1 MDLNFTIIL
10 GLFKLF
16 FLLLIFVFI
25 VWKYI
30 VLKRDFVSVFDT
42 AIKFFFKYFSI
53 LIILLFVTIQLG
65 IYDAIV
71 VNVFLI
77 LFITFDF
84 LNTYG
89 FREAKQKFEHITT
102 NNVVK
107 YVKYFEKGYFS
118 KKRKKTSVSLFLKR
132 QNFEVFYA
140 LIILVFLVVFTSLYY
155 FKFDRYLFSSSWFES
170 LAMINSKDKQQWFT
184 SDINVEGQYAFINYL
199 KHITNA
205 SSEIMIYISAIFQ
218 FLILVVILYWF
229 VYKISESSVTVP
241 VFVGLFFILGFAFL
255 PVNINTFFQSSSINL
270 AFLLVFPVFYYFLYP
285 KTLLHKNW
293 KLFLSFTFSF
303 VAIGLIDLYVL
314 CFVFPVFFILGF
326 LFDLNKFFK
335 KRLII
340 FGAYLFSL
348 LIIVVTY
355 ISCAIISDE
364 DFVVFFKKN
373 LISVESN
380 FYNPYIITAFDKLL
394 FYYQAMFAVTIILLL
409 GFGLLFKHSWKK
421 KMILM
426 AYCTIIYILTQI
438 DSQWID
444 KDLLYRLLLLLI
456 PIQIG
461 IMLTTVLAF
470 FKVIFKKK
478 YNYSY
483 RGVIVFCIGIIGI
496 VCFEQEPLRIKKD
509 KNNLLSEEILLAN
522 EEILNDYHDHAYI
535 VVNQDELYMLSSYC
549 RYFMNYS
556 EFLAGSYLKKDA
568 TYAKYRKNIRYLK
581 KHPKVVL
588 ASSILVFVY
597 NDNYNKTKNKAS
609 LLLRIKTLKNRG
621 RKVRKIHTSEFF
633 EVYEIINQ
641 PNSSRTSEMIF

>member
-10 GLFKLF
+10 GLFKLI
-16 FLLLIFVFI
+16 FLLIIFVFI

-30 VLKRDFVSVFDT
+30 VLKRDFFAVFDT

-71 VNVFLI
+71 VNVFLM
-77 LFITFDF
+77 LFIAFDF

-89 FREAKQKFEHITT
+89 FNEVKQKFQNITT

-107 YVKYFEKGYFS
+107 YVKYFERGYFS

-132 QNFEVFYA
+132 QNLEVFYA
-140 LIILVFLVVFTSLYY
+140 LIILMLLVIITSLYY
-155 FKFDRYLFSSSWFES
+155 LKFDRYLFTSSWFES
-170 LAMINSKDKQQWFT
+170 LAMINSKDAQQWFT
-184 SDINVEGQYAFINYL
+184 NDINVEGQYAFVNYL
-199 KHITNA
+199 KHITNC

-229 VYKISESSVTVP
+229 IYKISESSITIP

-255 PVNINTFFQSSSINL
+255 PININTFFQSSSINL

-285 KTLLHKNW
+285 KSIPLKDW
-293 KLFLSFTFSF
+293 EQFLTFTFSF
-303 VAIGLIDLYVL
+303 IAIGLIDIYVL
-314 CFVFPVFFILGF
+314 CFVFPLFFILGF
-326 LFDLNKFFK
+326 VFYLSKHFK

-340 FGAYLFSL
+340 LGAYLFSTIV
-348 LIIVVTY
+348 IIGTY
-355 ISCAIISDE
+355 ISCAMIAVE
-364 DFVVFFKKN
+364 DFVVFFRKN

-394 FYYQAMFAVTIILLL
+394 FYYQVMFALTIVLILI
-409 GFGLLFKHSWKK
+409 FGLLFKHSWKK

-426 AYCTIIYILTQI
+426 CYGTIIYFLTQI
-438 DSQWID
+438 NSGWID
-444 KDLLYRLLLLLI
+444 KDLLYRLLLLLL

-461 IMLTTVLAF
+461 ILLTTLFAF
-470 FKVIFKKK
+470 FKMIFKKK

-483 RGVIVFCIGIIGI
+483 RGVIVFCIGIAAL
-496 VCFEQEPLRIKKD
+496 VCFEQEPLQIKKD
-509 KNNLLSEEILLAN
+509 KYNLLNEEILLAN
-522 EEILNDYHDHAYI
+522 EEILNQYHDHAYI

-556 EFLAGSYLKKDA
+556 EFLSNSYLKKDA
-568 TYAKYRKNIRYLK
+568 NYAKYRKNIVYLR

-597 NDNYNKTKNKAS
+597 NDNYCKAKNKAT
-609 LLLRIKTLKNRG
+609 LLSRITYLKNRG
-621 RKVRKIHTSEFF
+621 RGIKKIHESDFF
-633 EVYEIINQ
+633 DVYEIINE
-641 PNSSRTSEMIF
+641 PKSSRTSEMIF